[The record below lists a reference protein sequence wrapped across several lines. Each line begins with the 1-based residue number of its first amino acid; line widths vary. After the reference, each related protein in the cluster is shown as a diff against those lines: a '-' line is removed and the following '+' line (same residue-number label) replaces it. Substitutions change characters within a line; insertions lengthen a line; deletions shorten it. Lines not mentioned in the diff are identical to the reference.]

1 MNQNS
6 NAVTGVLNH
15 IPSGKM
21 ILDHRDPL
29 AHLAELVDA
38 LVLGSD

>member
-6 NAVTGVLNH
+6 NEVTRFLNR
-15 IPSGKM
+15 IPSGKLS
-21 ILDHRDPL
+21 LDRRDPL